1 MSKIYI
7 NNILLSF
14 YVKSYDKFPSNRNG
28 FRSDIVC
35 TCLIVSV
42 IVALNRS
49 VCRCLGRIEN
59 IVCNCLPKLSSN
71 KRSASSS
78 T

>member
-1 MSKIYI
+1 MQKK
-7 NNILLSF
+7 NKEMKSF
-14 YVKSYDKFPSNRNG
+14 ENVFSYNRFPSKTNG
-28 FRSDIVC
+28 FRSDIDC

-49 VCRCLGRIEN
+49 VCRCFGKIEN

>member
-1 MSKIYI
+1 MSNFAY
-7 NNILLSF
+7 N
-14 YVKSYDKFPSNRNG
+14 KFPSNTNG
-28 FRSDIVC
+28 FRSDIAC

-49 VCRCLGRIEN
+49 VCRCLGNTEN
-59 IVCNCLPKLSSN
+59 IVCNCLPKLSSS

-78 T
+78 TYRIK